1 MYSENAF
8 RGLFALSAV
17 AMTCIR
23 VYYQMRD
30 RQGRKH
36 VTIKEKGLSLVTG
49 SLAAL
54 ITIVFGVGYIFFPG
68 AFSWAYI
75 QYPDGL
81 RWLGALFLAIGITLL
96 GVSHHHL
103 GRSFHSLVV
112 TKEGQIFVDSGPYRW
127 VRHPI
132 YTAFF
137 INYVGGGLLAGNWVL
152 TFIPALLYV
161 VLVALRVENEE
172 RAMVE
177 QFGQVYAN
185 YMQRTGRFL
194 PPIGAKASSK
204 RIR

>member
-1 MYSENAF
+1 VHSEKVF
-8 RGLFALSAV
+8 RGLFVLFTA
-17 AMTCIR
+17 AMMCIR

-30 RQGRKH
+30 RQGREH
-36 VTIKEKGLSLVTG
+36 VTVKEKGLSLAVG

-54 ITIVFGVGYIFFPG
+54 ITLVFGVAYIFSPG
-68 AFSWAYI
+68 AFSWAYV

-81 RWLGALFLAIGITLL
+81 RWLGALVLAIGITLL
-96 GVSHHHL
+96 GLSHHHL
-103 GRSFHSLVV
+103 GKSFHSLVV
-112 TKEGQIFVDSGPYRW
+112 TKEGQTFVESGPYRR

-152 TFIPALLYV
+152 TFIPALLYG
-161 VLVALRVENEE
+161 VLVALRVGDEE

-177 QFGQVYAN
+177 QFGQVYAD

-194 PPIGAKASSK
+194 PLIGAKASK
-204 RIR
+204 ETR